1 MCGSQQ
7 PLEGADSGPH
17 QWAGPFTERELEMLS
32 ANGSLGVALVEALVA
47 NDQEPKQVQCGTYI
61 EREGVE
67 GFCVMNPDH
76 EGRCQLS

>member
-7 PLEGADSGPH
+7 PLEGADSGQHPLVV
-17 QWAGPFTERELEMLS
+17 TDEEYERFLTRLDY
-32 ANGSLGVALVEALVA
+32 LFHPT
-47 NDQEPKQVQCGTYI
+47 EPKQVQCGTYI